1 MSVGDRIRDFDLAAG
16 RDGPCPL
23 VGCAER
29 EEQNGY
35 RVAFAAPI
43 ALRIGGEESGYDR
56 PIDIL
61 AGTEPNAQ
69 RIIKAGRST
78 AW

>member
-1 MSVGDRIRDFDLAAG
+1 MSIGDRIRDFDLATG

-29 EEQNGY
+29 KEQDGY

-43 ALRIGGEESGYDR
+43 ALRVGGEESGYDR
-56 PIDIL
+56 AVDAL
-61 AGTEPNAQ
+61 AGLQPAEL
-69 RIIKAGRST
+69 RIINAVRST
-78 AW
+78 AR